1 MFLCCVETSL
11 LEDDVGSVCQI
22 EDDSGFLRVKF
33 FSLVG
38 SQCSVREAF

>member
-1 MFLCCVETSL
+1 MFCVVL
-11 LEDDVGSVCQI
+11 KLVFWKKM
-22 EDDSGFLRVKF
+22 SGAGVRLKMTVDFLRVKF